1 MVIIIFTLR
10 TVLVASRLD
19 YCLAICGLAL
29 CGAVTLINVYK
40 VELELEVETRWVD
53 MY

>member
-19 YCLAICGLAL
+19 YCLAICGL
-29 CGAVTLINVYK
+29 VTLINVYK